1 MACSTKI
8 ETRLRPVNGYKNIL
22 SINSEPYSS
31 SGWRSTPDLNL
42 NFIFFTV
49 VFRGAF
55 CLSQLLDRNPIR
67 LESDFRRKLRVLI
80 TADGFSKNIL

>member
-42 NFIFFTV
+42 NFIFFTGV
-49 VFRGAF
+49 F